1 VLSLISSSTLIGHSG
16 QAYGACSSQARN
28 ELELRGPALGDV
40 PCTATRLCRNLGKN
54 IPVENTMAAIQVQS
68 AGQMAHEHA
77 LRKVIAASSFGAEP
91 EHVRSAAVLFAGSSH
106 LSIEEAF
113 SNRLHGI
120 LLAR

>member
-1 VLSLISSSTLIGHSG
+1 
-16 QAYGACSSQARN
+16 
-28 ELELRGPALGDV
+28 
-40 PCTATRLCRNLGKN
+40 
-54 IPVENTMAAIQVQS
+54 MAAIQVQS